1 MLFGIYYAGSCCE
14 FCTFTI
20 SEISYRLQYFTWKHC
35 YDINILFLYTA
46 WACDEVFTTRDHPF
60 VIECESDWKLVETFF
75 IGLVNEYLSSGKYA
89 GKLKEY
95 QAIGIGFVDGDLH
108 ILYAR

>member
-1 MLFGIYYAGSCCE
+1 MGLLERLKLNKTKDFFDFNLYEDTDNKWSVELVG
-14 FCTFTI
+14 TF
-20 SEISYRLQYFTWKHC
+20 SFDK
-35 YDINILFLYTA
+35 DNDD

-60 VIECESDWKLVETFF
+60 VIECESDWELVETFF